1 MHPESRILI
10 TETNIMK
17 ASTESIIAT
26 ATAAIS
32 AAALESIT
40 AIVTAKAKL
49 TITIREQVALLEK
62 AGVPQK
68 EIASLVRDA
77 VNGAASPA
85 HISKVLVSCGVRL
98 RGKRSDAGFLR
109 MADGA
114 LEASMEAKPATAT
127 SEDDSDDSEDNGE
140 DNDNDIKMTTATATA
155 TAKRAAGT
163 PLRRS
168 LLCSLRLI
176 RRLSQLRLKSQVSH
190 ESH

>member
-1 MHPESRILI
+1 MTRERNSKCNKRLHPESRILI

-114 LEASMEAKPATAT
+114 LTASMEAKPTVAT
-127 SEDDSDDSEDNGE
+127 SEDDDSDSDSDSEAGGGH
-140 DNDNDIKMTTATATA
+140 TAETL
-155 TAKRAAGT
+155 AA
-163 PLRRS
+163 LLAS
-168 LLCSLRLI
+168 LDPALVAAALEIAGLA
-176 RRLSQLRLKSQVSH
+176 
-190 ESH
+190 